1 MASSKSSVDD
11 LLGESWV
18 DITSVSGSSQGSG
31 VAGGTPGSVTPHLTA
46 DEYLRLLR
54 EAQRESNQSS
64 ARVSL
69 AGSRRDSPRSSPK
82 SPPNS
87 PVQGTPLVVEWQ
99 SYYMNTESKDDADLY
114 SDRHFNWI
122 QDWSSRPD
130 QIPPKNWSFKHPKKD
145 ILSIRYAK
153 VGDTSVFSKKGLCTL
168 FLTNLVS
175 LILGTGV
182 GLWLSRCGFFNMPSV
197 KFL

>member
-1 MASSKSSVDD
+1 MSSSKSSLDD

-18 DITSVSGSSQGSG
+18 DVSAGSTCSQG
-31 VAGGTPGSVTPHLTA
+31 GGTPGSITHQLNVE
-46 DEYLRLLR
+46 DYLRLLR

-87 PVQGTPLVVEWQ
+87 PVQGTPLNLEWQ
-99 SYYMNTESKDDADLY
+99 SYYMNSEAKDDGDF
-114 SDRHFNWI
+114 FN
-122 QDWSSRPD
+122 DWSSRPD
-130 QIPPKNWSFKHPKKD
+130 QLPPKNWCFRPPKRD
-145 ILSIRYAK
+145 MLSIRYAR
-153 VGDTSVFSKKGLCTL
+153 VGNTSVFSRKGLCTL

-182 GLWLSRCGFFNMPSV
+182 GLWLSKHGFFVPAV
-197 KFL
+197 KVR

>member
-1 MASSKSSVDD
+1 MTSSKSSVDD

-18 DITSVSGSSQGSG
+18 DITSLSGSSGG
-31 VAGGTPGSVTPHLTA
+31 AGGTPGSVTPQISA
-46 DEYLRLLR
+46 EEYLRLLR

-87 PVQGTPLVVEWQ
+87 PVQGTPMVVEWQ
-99 SYYMNTESKDDADLY
+99 SYYMNSESNNDSDLY
-114 SDRHFNWI
+114 SDRSFSWV

-130 QIPPKNWSFKHPKKD
+130 QIPPKNWSFKHPKRD
-145 ILSIRYAK
+145 VLSIRYAK

-168 FLTNLVS
+168 FLTNLLS

-182 GLWLSRCGFFNMPSV
+182 GLWLSRCGFFNLPTV
-197 KFL
+197 KVL